1 VKLHEAQR
9 INQILVKSR
18 DNLAKTVESLK
29 IKTEKITRKYKA
41 QVEFLQNTLQEKI
54 KVSP

>member
-1 VKLHEAQR
+1 MKLHEAQR